1 MIPIFL
7 ILTALT
13 VTAPVDSVVVYPRQV
28 LVVRTATV
36 AVTGSG
42 ELSFPGLP
50 GALLDNT
57 VRVRA
62 PGLRIGEVQVRR
74 GYLAEPTPEV
84 RRLELRLQQ
93 VEDALK
99 GLDNEAAVLAAKEQF
114 LNSIKLG
121 TPELIAKD
129 LAQGKVAPESWRGA
143 LNFMADELARV
154 NARAVTLARERA
166 EQQRLVEAARQEY
179 ESARAAVENRK
190 EVKLDYAAGTGS
202 HEVQLSYVVP
212 HAASWSP
219 YYELRADPAGGKVD
233 LSYYAKL
240 EQRTGEDWSRVRV
253 VLSTTTP
260 VTGISAPAATP
271 WYVSLYEAVT
281 RGRTGTQKMARDVMA
296 APSVA
301 TGRMEAMID
310 EMEEAQPVET
320 GISLVYVIPGR
331 VSLASG
337 EAAKKLGLANASLGA
352 EFEYYVLPRLRE
364 QAFLTGRIEN
374 SSGFVLL
381 PGQANTYVGG
391 EYTGSTWLGTI
402 APQETT
408 LLSFGTDERVKVKRE
423 LVKSFKSKAGMFG
436 KTERMNY
443 VYRTTVENFN
453 PKPVSIKLIEQVPV
467 SQQGEIKVNVSKV
480 EPKPLEEEK
489 DAGSYTWQPTIE
501 PRGKFTV
508 NIEFSVDYPAGRS
521 VSGLY

>member
-1 MIPIFL
+1 VIAVLLVLQAM
-7 ILTALT
+7 T
-13 VTAPVDSVVVYPRQV
+13 VTAPVDSVVVYPQQV
-28 LVVRTATV
+28 LVVRTASV
-36 AVTGSG
+36 NVNGSG

-50 GALLDNT
+50 GGLVDNT

-62 PGLRIGEVQVRR
+62 PGLRIGEVQVKA

-93 VEDALK
+93 LEDAQQ
-99 GLDNEAAVLAAKEQF
+99 GFDNEVAVLAAKEQF

-129 LAQGKVAPESWRGA
+129 LAQGKVAVESWRGA
-143 LNFMADELARV
+143 LGFMADELARV
-154 NARAVTLARERA
+154 KARGVALARERT
-166 EQQRLVEAARQEY
+166 EQQRLVEAARLEY
-179 ESARAAVENRK
+179 QAALAAVENRK
-190 EVKLDYAAGTGS
+190 EVSFDYAAAAGS
-202 HEVQLSYVVP
+202 YQVELSYVVP

-219 YYELRADPAGGKVD
+219 YYELRADPAGGRVE
-233 LSYYAKL
+233 LYYYAKL

-271 WYVSLYEAVT
+271 WYVSLYEVVT
-281 RGRTGTQKMARDVMA
+281 RRRVGKA
-296 APSVA
+296 AAESRPA
-301 TGRMEAMID
+301 PTPGYGMLDAELGEAGDAM
-310 EMEEAQPVET
+310 PVET
-320 GISLVYVIPGR
+320 GISLQYVIPGR

-337 EAAKKLGLANASLGA
+337 EAAKKLGLANANLGA
-352 EFEYYVLPRLRE
+352 EFEYYALPRLRE
-364 QAFLTGRIEN
+364 QAFLTGRVEN

-391 EYTGSTWLGTI
+391 EYTGSTWLGTV

-408 LLSFGTDERVKVKRE
+408 LLSFGTDERVKVKWE

-436 KTERMNY
+436 KSERMSY

-453 PKPVSIKLIEQVPV
+453 SKPVSIKLIEQVPV

-480 EPKPLEEEK
+480 EPKPLEESKE
-489 DAGSYTWQPTIE
+489 AGSYTWQPTVE
-501 PRGKFTV
+501 PRGRFTV
-508 NIEFSVDYPAGRS
+508 NLEFSVDYPAGRS